1 MGGVPQS
8 SLAGW
13 RLESAWLATMHVTS
27 VPADLVAYAFAM
39 VHIPCLGGGSDKGL
53 ARRAPCMQQWGE
65 CARVGCVCVCVAT
78 TVGTSGAVRTV
89 RVRRHLAGLPRDP
102 TWQVCRTRCT
112 ASLVACAFAMVR
124 IPRLGGGSDKG
135 RYASPA
141 QGVRKGPAVDL
152 GVRIGADLGC
162 PDETRSCPCP
172 LSAPR
177 GRSRLRVLCP
187 SRGLRAHRALW
198 VKPAPDRATVLCH
211 TPPPISRRIILIK

>member
-1 MGGVPQS
+1 MREHAALGGVPQS

-39 VHIPCLGGGSDKGL
+39 VHTPCLGGGSDKGL

-89 RVRRHLAGLPRDP
+89 RVRRHLAGLPRAP

-124 IPRLGGGSDKG
+124 IPCLGGGSDKG

-152 GVRIGADLGC
+152 GVRIGAVAG
-162 PDETRSCPCP
+162 TRGATRRCASTRRTRRRRERG
-172 LSAPR
+172 SAPR
-177 GRSRLRVLCP
+177 RCARRCPLGTPHRPRL
-187 SRGLRAHRALW
+187 
-198 VKPAPDRATVLCH
+198 T
-211 TPPPISRRIILIK
+211 RRRP